1 LFGGMGGCAMIG
13 QSMINVNSGGR
24 GRLSGISAALF
35 LLTFILVASPLIEMI
50 PVAALIG
57 VMFIVVVGTFEW
69 SSFRIL
75 RKIPKSDAFV
85 LILVSGVTV
94 ATDLAIAVVV
104 GVICSALVFAWK
116 HAKHTQVTHKD
127 LDGSRIYYLRGPIF
141 FGSVQNFLELFD
153 PAQDPKDVIIDF
165 ERSRVADHSG
175 LEAIDTLA
183 ERYVRA
189 GKTLHLRHLTP
200 ECKQLL
206 AKAGNMVEL
215 NVIEDPDYKVASDT
229 LG

>member
-1 LFGGMGGCAMIG
+1 
-13 QSMINVNSGGR
+13 
-24 GRLSGISAALF
+24 
-35 LLTFILVASPLIEMI
+35 
-50 PVAALIG
+50 
-57 VMFIVVVGTFEW
+57 
-69 SSFRIL
+69 
-75 RKIPKSDAFV
+75 
-85 LILVSGVTV
+85 
-94 ATDLAIAVVV
+94 
-104 GVICSALVFAWK
+104 
-116 HAKHTQVTHKD
+116 
-127 LDGSRIYYLRGPIF
+127 
-141 FGSVQNFLELFD
+141 LELFD